1 MTIQEAQDIVKVL
14 MQELNAGRQEATN
27 AKIQLARAHRELAAG
42 SAKIAAAEAAEKQA
56 PSNVVPLSASDA
68 V

>member
-1 MTIQEAQDIVKVL
+1 